1 MKKRVLFCVPPSC
14 GGAERVTLTIAKLL
28 DREQYDI
35 TIVIV
40 GRTKGE
46 IIKFVPDYFDVVHVK
61 IRNIW
66 DFATFRLVRLFRRM
80 RPDIVFCSLMYL
92 NIRVIL
98 AANIVGGIKT
108 IIRNNNSISTLRWDN
123 RLLVKILY
131 PKADA
136 IILQTDEM
144 KSELLQY
151 IHIQPYKL
159 HVIFNPI
166 DIESIQ
172 EKLKQNVSP
181 FQSQFV
187 NYVFVGRIDYCKG
200 LDVLIP
206 SFARL
211 LQMRDNCRLYL
222 VGKISETNEYYHN
235 LQKLISSLGLDDKV
249 VWTGFTDNPY
259 LYMKYA
265 DCLVL
270 PSRREGLP
278 NVVLEA
284 MYLKTP
290 VVVTRSV
297 PVVDRIVSSTRG
309 IVIDVED
316 VEALTKAMNEVL
328 NINIVAD
335 YQQTSVNEWLNVF
348 LV

>member
-1 MKKRVLFCVPPSC
+1 MKKKVLFCIPPNC

-40 GRTKGE
+40 GKKKGE
-46 IIKFVPDYFDVVHVK
+46 IVKSVPDYFDVVHVK

-66 DFATFRLVRLFRRM
+66 DFTTFRLVRLFRKIC
-80 RPDIVFCSLMYL
+80 PDIVFCSLMYL
-92 NIRVIL
+92 NIRVLL
-98 AANIVGGIKT
+98 AAKIVGNIRT
-108 IIRNNNSISTLRWDN
+108 IIRNNNSISTLRFDN
-123 RLLVKILY
+123 LLLVKMLY
-131 PKADA
+131 SKADA

-144 KSELLQY
+144 KSEVLQHV
-151 IHIQPYKL
+151 HIKPYKL

-166 DIESIQ
+166 DVEGIQ
-172 EKLKQNVSP
+172 ERLVQSSSP
-181 FQSQFV
+181 FQSQYI
-187 NYVFVGRIDYCKG
+187 NYVFVGRIEYCKG

-206 SFARL
+206 AFAHL
-211 LQMRDNCRLYL
+211 LRIRNNCKLYL
-222 VGKISETNEYYHN
+222 VGKISETNEYYHK
-235 LQKLISSLGLDDKV
+235 LQRLISSLELDDRV

-259 LYMKYA
+259 IYMRYA

-297 PVVDRIVSSTRG
+297 PVIDRIVSSKRG

-316 VEALTKAMNEVL
+316 VEALTKAMNEVV

-335 YQQTSVNEWLNVF
+335 YQQISINEWLDIF
-348 LV
+348 A